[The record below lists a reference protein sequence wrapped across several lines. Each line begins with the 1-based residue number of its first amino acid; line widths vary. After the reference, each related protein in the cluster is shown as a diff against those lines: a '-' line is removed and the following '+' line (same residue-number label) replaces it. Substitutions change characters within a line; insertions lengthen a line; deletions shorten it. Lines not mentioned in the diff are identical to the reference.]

1 MSESEVTVNQLSPT
15 NGVTLP
21 TAAETC
27 PPAATL
33 PQSASS
39 FLDFLRFLFS
49 FPAMLG
55 TMLVGGVYLTSR
67 QFIVDPD
74 CWWHIKTGEIILATH
89 RWPHFDPYSYTVAG
103 HPWLSYEWG
112 GDVILALAARWGGL
126 RGLDAFLIVVSGAI
140 LIALYYLATLTSK
153 NSKSGFVA
161 AVALFVL
168 AVPSFSL
175 RPQML
180 GYLFL
185 ILTLIILER
194 FRQGH
199 RNSVW
204 FLPLL
209 FLVWVNSHGSWI
221 IGLGA
226 VVAYWLSG
234 LFEFQLG
241 GLEIRRWSQPDR
253 IRLSLAF
260 LLSLCALPIT
270 PYGIELCTYPFQV
283 ASSLPISVANIL
295 EWQPMPFNMPGGKLF
310 LGMVLGFIVMQVI
323 FKFTWR
329 LETLGLFLFGTAMA
343 ILHVRFLLLF
353 VPFFAPLL
361 AGIVARWA
369 PPYNRAKDQFA
380 LNAIL
385 MIGAIGAMIYYFPT
399 RAELQDKVAENFP
412 VGAVA
417 YLNQHDVP
425 GPMLNSYGFGGYLV
439 YSRGPEHK
447 VFIDGRSELYEA
459 GGLLYDYMQVLDIKP
474 AGLAVLRFYGIKSL
488 LLDRGEPLVTVM
500 NALPD
505 WQKVYSDNRSAIF
518 VRKDSAAPLTAT
530 KISIPAAQEQK

>member
-1 MSESEVTVNQLSPT
+1 MTKPPLSAAKRANERIRGDSESAIAHKRSHSANGSGNLSAGRD
-15 NGVTLP
+15 N
-21 TAAETC
+21 AAVRLE
-27 PPAATL
+27 L
-33 PQSASS
+33 
-39 FLDFLRFLFS
+39 FDFLRFLFS

-89 RWPHFDPYSYTVAG
+89 HWPHFDPYSYTVAG

-140 LIALYYLATLTSK
+140 LIALYYLATLCSK
-153 NSKSGFVA
+153 NSKAGFVA

-241 GLEIRRWSQPDR
+241 RPRNPPLEPARSRPPLARISAEPLRAADHALRHRTLHLSVPGRVLPAHQRRQYSRMAADALQHARRKIIPRHGSWLYRRAGHFQIHMAPR
-253 IRLSLAF
+253 NARPVSLRHRDGH
-260 LLSLCALPIT
+260 SPRALPAA
-270 PYGIELCTYPFQV
+270 LRAV
-283 ASSLPISVANIL
+283 LRAAARRDRRA
-295 EWQPMPFNMPGGKLF
+295 
-310 LGMVLGFIVMQVI
+310 LG
-323 FKFTWR
+323 
-329 LETLGLFLFGTAMA
+329 A
-343 ILHVRFLLLF
+343 
-353 VPFFAPLL
+353 
-361 AGIVARWA
+361 
-369 PPYNRAKDQFA
+369 PYNRAKDQFA
-380 LNAIL
+380 LNAVL
-385 MIGAIGAMIYYFPT
+385 MIGAIAAMIYYFPT
-399 RAELQDKVAENFP
+399 RAELEDKVAENFP

-417 YLNQHDVP
+417 YLDQHDVP

-459 GGLLYDYMQVLDIKP
+459 GGLLYDYMQVAGYQARRP
-474 AGLAVLRFYGIKSL
+474 ARFFASTASSPCFSIAAS
-488 LLDRGEPLVTVM
+488 
-500 NALPD
+500 
-505 WQKVYSDNRSAIF
+505 RS
-518 VRKDSAAPLTAT
+518 SP
-530 KISIPAAQEQK
+530 